1 MRSAD
6 QIKEKYGRP
15 SKSNTQSADDVA
27 ATMAQNRDK
36 LLERGEKLSR
46 LEEKMS
52 QMTSDAAARSQLPA
66 EGTRLKVYVGV
77 VFCFRALPPPDP
89 GRTSRRTRGNCA
101 SGARRGSSGDCF
113 EVLTLQ
119 YRLHRGPVYSSG

>member
-77 VFCFRALPPPDP
+77 VFCLRALPPPTLA
-89 GRTSRRTRGNCA
+89 GLRGERA
-101 SGARRGSSGDCF
+101 ETARAEREGGLRGT
-113 EVLTLQ
+113 VLKC
-119 YRLHRGPVYSSG
+119 

>member
-77 VFCFRALPPPDP
+77 VFCLRALNRPPPLPWQDFAE
-89 GRTSRRTRGNCA
+89 N
-101 SGARRGSSGDCF
+101 ARKLRERSEKGVFGGLF
-113 EVLTLQ
+113 
-119 YRLHRGPVYSSG
+119 